1 MAGKKKNR
9 FIEEFRQFIMRGN
22 VVQMAIG
29 IVVGAAFSAIVT
41 AFVGGIINPLIGM
54 LVGNVDFSDL
64 KIVIQQANVLTG
76 KEEIA
81 IMYGMVIQKVFEF
94 VVIAFCMFLVIK
106 AMNRLEEARKAKEA
120 KDAADAAAAP
130 KEDPE
135 DIKLLREIRDLLKK

>member
-1 MAGKKKNR
+1 MAEKKKNR

-76 KEEIA
+76 KEESA

-120 KDAADAAAAP
+120 RDAADAAAAP

>member
-120 KDAADAAAAP
+120 RDAADAAAAP

>member
-1 MAGKKKNR
+1 MAEKKKNR

-81 IMYGMVIQKVFEF
+81 IMYGMVIQKIFEF

-106 AMNRLEEARKAKEA
+106 AMNRLEETRKAKEA

>member
-81 IMYGMVIQKVFEF
+81 IMYGMVIQKIFEF